1 MSNNL
6 KVLKKLQQ
14 ARVEW
19 LKEIREKS
27 AKNSHFR
34 NTYFVLKDIL
44 PPVTKIFNELG
55 LYSHFNLHKDH
66 GALVI
71 VDLESGEREK
81 YILPIQ
87 NIANNFTMQNI
98 GAINTYTKRYLY
110 MNALEIEENEDVIE
124 RDNNDETPLV
134 PKEENIKL
142 SKEELVK
149 NLSEVLTEKT
159 LGTLL
164 KQNKK
169 EKLEDFAEE
178 GLEKLW
184 NSYLKNIKK

>member
-1 MSNNL
+1 MDKSL
-6 KVLKKLQQ
+6 KVSKKLQQ

-44 PPVTKIFNELG
+44 PPVTKIFNKLG
-55 LYSHFNLHKDH
+55 LYSHFNLLKDH

-71 VDLESGEREK
+71 VDLDSGERVK
-81 YILPIQ
+81 YKLPIQ

-98 GAINTYTKRYLY
+98 GAINTYAKRYLY
-110 MNALEIEENEDVIE
+110 MNALEIEENEDAI
-124 RDNNDETPLV
+124 DKNNDDETPLI
-134 PKEENIKL
+134 PKEKL
-142 SKEELVK
+142 SKEELIK
-149 NLSEVLTEKT
+149 NISGVVNGKQLETF
-159 LGTLL
+159 L
-164 KQNKK
+164 KNRKK
-169 EKLEDFAEE
+169 EKLEDFEE
-178 GLEKLW
+178 EELNDLW

>member
-6 KVLKKLQQ
+6 KVLKKIQQ

-19 LKEIREKS
+19 LKELREKS

-34 NTYFVLKDIL
+34 NTYFTLKDIL
-44 PPVTKIFNELG
+44 PPVTKIFNELR
-55 LYSHFNLHKDH
+55 LYSHFNLYKDH

-87 NIANNFTMQNI
+87 NIASNFTMQNI
-98 GAINTYTKRYLY
+98 GAVNTYTKRYLY

-124 RDNNDETPLV
+124 RDNTDNNPLV
-134 PKEENIKL
+134 PKL
-142 SKEELVK
+142 SKEELI
-149 NLSEVLTEKT
+149 NNITSVLDEKKLET
-159 LGTLL
+159 WL
-164 KQNKK
+164 KTAKK
-169 EKLEDFAEE
+169 EKIEDFTEE
-178 GLEKLW
+178 ELNKVW
-184 NSYLKNIKK
+184 TTYSKNTKN

>member
-1 MSNNL
+1 MDKSL
-6 KVLKKLQQ
+6 KVSKKLQQ

-44 PPVTKIFNELG
+44 PPVTKIFNKLG
-55 LYSHFNLHKDH
+55 LYSHFNLYKDH

-71 VDLESGEREK
+71 VDLDSGERVK
-81 YILPIQ
+81 YKLPIQ

-134 PKEENIKL
+134 PKEKL

-159 LGTLL
+159 LSTLL

-184 NSYLKNIKK
+184 NSYLKNTKK